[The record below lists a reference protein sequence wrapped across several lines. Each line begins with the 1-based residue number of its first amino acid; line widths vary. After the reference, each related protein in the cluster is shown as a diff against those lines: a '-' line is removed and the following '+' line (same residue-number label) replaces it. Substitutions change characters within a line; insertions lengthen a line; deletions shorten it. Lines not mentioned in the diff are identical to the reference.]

1 VWLSE
6 ICIYSRCGSRQRIGA
21 DHYSAINQLSGGSK
35 TLWLSRAHCEAF
47 LVRSANGGVVAEAE
61 AGEIVD
67 RILDVLAHGAAS
79 LSRMDDVAA
88 AAPVCLL

>member
-1 VWLSE
+1 MSKEEVVPEDVQGLCMPSVD
-6 ICIYSRCGSRQRIGA
+6 SRE
-21 DHYSAINQLSGGSK
+21 GG
-35 TLWLSRAHCEAF
+35 TDLLWLSRAHCEAF

-79 LSRMDDVAA
+79 LSRMDDVAT